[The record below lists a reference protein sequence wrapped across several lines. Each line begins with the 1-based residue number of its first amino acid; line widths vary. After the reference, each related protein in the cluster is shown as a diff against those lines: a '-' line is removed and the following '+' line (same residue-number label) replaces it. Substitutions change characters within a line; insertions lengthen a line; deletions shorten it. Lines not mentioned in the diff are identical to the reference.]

1 MEKLLKS
8 AEKHKQ
14 LILDAERYI
23 WNNPETG
30 FKEYKTSAYMAKIFE
45 ELGYTLTYA
54 ENIPGFYTTIDTGR
68 PGPTLLIMG
77 EMDSIICPEHKEA
90 DKETGA
96 VHSCGHNVQC
106 AALIGIAAALKD
118 ECALDD
124 LSGKIKLCAVPAEEL
139 LEIEYRSELK
149 AKGIIKYLGGKGEFL
164 YRGYFDDVDL
174 AFMVHASKG
183 FRVSAGSV
191 GCIAKKISYIGKASH
206 AGGSPWN
213 GCNALYAATCGLNAV
228 NAIRETFKEKD
239 IIRVHPIMTNGG
251 VMVNA
256 IPGRADIESYVRG
269 ASFEAMREANQKVNR
284 AFCGAALSLG
294 ANIEI
299 NDMPGYA
306 PLQNDRNM
314 MKVAEEALEL
324 ALPDIEHEINDKIG
338 SGSTDMGDICS
349 VMPAIHPY
357 SAGTEGTSH
366 GSDYY
371 VADPELACVGGAK
384 FQLGMLYILLK
395 DNAERAKK
403 IVEEYKAP
411 FASKQEYFDYIDTIS
426 TNSKRINY
434 REDGIA
440 EVDIKI

>member
-324 ALPDIEHEINDKIG
+324 ALPDIEYEINDKIG

-371 VADPELACVGGAK
+371 VTDPELACVGGAK

>member
-1 MEKLLKS
+1 
-8 AEKHKQ
+8 
-14 LILDAERYI
+14 
-23 WNNPETG
+23 
-30 FKEYKTSAYMAKIFE
+30 
-45 ELGYTLTYA
+45 
-54 ENIPGFYTTIDTGR
+54 
-68 PGPTLLIMG
+68 
-77 EMDSIICPEHKEA
+77 
-90 DKETGA
+90 
-96 VHSCGHNVQC
+96 
-106 AALIGIAAALKD
+106 
-118 ECALDD
+118 
-124 LSGKIKLCAVPAEEL
+124 
-139 LEIEYRSELK
+139 
-149 AKGIIKYLGGKGEFL
+149 
-164 YRGYFDDVDL
+164 
-174 AFMVHASKG
+174 MVHASKG

-299 NDMPGYA
+299 KDMPGYA

-324 ALPDIEHEINDKIG
+324 ALPDIEYEINDKIG

-357 SAGTEGTSH
+357 SA
-366 GSDYY
+366 
-371 VADPELACVGGAK
+371 
-384 FQLGMLYILLK
+384 
-395 DNAERAKK
+395 
-403 IVEEYKAP
+403 
-411 FASKQEYFDYIDTIS
+411 
-426 TNSKRINY
+426 
-434 REDGIA
+434 
-440 EVDIKI
+440 